1 LSKPHHTTDPNTG
14 EHAPVLAPQ
23 EARQAATPGHMRY
36 VLALSLALA
45 LAAGAII
52 WLSFFA

>member
-1 LSKPHHTTDPNTG
+1 LSKPHSTTNPNVD
-14 EHAPVLAPQ
+14 ERAPVLAPQ
-23 EARQAATPGHMRY
+23 EARQAATPGHVRY